1 MFLQTLF
8 PKTFNWFVYIITI
21 IIFKFVFINMSWTS
35 YFVAV
40 FSIYQFTLLFDQI
53 GKIIPTRHLLCCFM
67 CVQFF
72 IGPMFAYNGLDD
84 YQYFMYK
91 MRIPEWEYFSY
102 AIPAVLLFILG
113 LHIRAGD
120 DNGEKINLNNI
131 NEFVEKNK
139 MLPYALIV
147 LGFLSSVLSIFFSS
161 SLSFVFYLLGGFK
174 FIGLF
179 MLILGEKKIKILP
192 LVIVIS
198 SIVSSSFGSGMF
210 HDLLIWI
217 IYIGTILAI
226 KFNFGLKEKLIGL
239 ILFVLLAT
247 IIQVLKANFRS
258 LKTENNED
266 IGLQAFLKL
275 YEKQNEEKGIFN
287 FTNLAASNV
296 RINQGFIITNI
307 MTNVPDRVDFARGSE
322 LYKLLEAAFLP
333 RIIAPN
339 KLNAGDRALFTKYS
353 GIPLSIG
360 TSMGLSSV
368 GDGYINFGIFGGCVF
383 MFVLGLFYSEVLNT
397 FHKYRNIYPSLLLF
411 VPLVFY
417 YPIRPDCELQTIL
430 GHLVKSCFLI
440 FVMIQLWKHQF
451 RINRA

>member
-8 PKTFNWFVYIITI
+8 PKSFNWFVYFITI
-21 IIFKFVFINMSWTS
+21 TLYKFVFINMSWAS
-35 YFVAV
+35 YLVSI
-40 FSIYQFTLLFDQI
+40 FSIYQFALLFDQI
-53 GKIIPTRHLLCCFM
+53 GKTIPTRHLLSCFM

-72 IGPMFAYNGLDD
+72 IGPMFAYNGLDE

-102 AIPAVLLFILG
+102 AIPAILLFIFG
-113 LHIRAGD
+113 LHIRAGESS
-120 DNGEKINLNNI
+120 GEKINLENI
-131 NEFVEKNK
+131 AEFVKKNK
-139 MLPYALIV
+139 MLPYAFIV

-161 SLSFVFYLLGGFK
+161 SLSFVFYLLAGFK

-198 SIVSSSFGSGMF
+198 SIISSSFGSGMF

-226 KFNFGLKEKLIGL
+226 KFRYGIKEKIIGIL
-239 ILFVLLAT
+239 LFILFAT
-247 IIQVLKANFRS
+247 TIQILKGNFRN
-258 LKTENNED
+258 LKTKENQE
-266 IGLQAFLKL
+266 IGIISFLQLF
-275 YEKQNEEKGIFN
+275 EKQNENNGIFN
-287 FTNLAASNV
+287 FTNLATSNV

-307 MTNVPDRVDFARGSE
+307 MTNVPQKIDFAHGSE
-322 LYKLLEAAFLP
+322 LYQLLEAAFLP

-368 GDGYINFGIFGGCVF
+368 GDAYINFGIVGGCIF
-383 MFVLGLFYSEVLNT
+383 MFILGLFYSEVLNS
-397 FHKYRNIYPSLLLF
+397 FKKYSKYYPLLLLF

-440 FVMIQLWKHQF
+440 IVMIQLWKHRF
-451 RINRA
+451 RLN